1 MSLSLF
7 FVVVM
12 LLIAVTY
19 LRFLSRKTRCAQNAR
34 AYRDLSANPAN
45 PDPS

>member
-7 FVVVM
+7 FFGVV

-19 LRFLSRKTRCAQNAR
+19 LRFLSRKTRCSQNAR
-34 AYRDLSANPAN
+34 AYRELSVNPAN
-45 PDPS
+45 LDPD